1 MNNNYYINN
10 DNNLSSILSQFGEF
24 LESDYERLISNSFI
38 PPYFNQ
44 HNNKTKRKI
53 VLIGSD
59 GTPLTISK
67 SVFLALQLSGADTI
81 DIKPSS
87 LDEALIIEN
96 IIKNHNT
103 YEIKT
108 SVHIGTDQEVE
119 LSSSW
124 RNTIDNAT
132 DIIVFGNY
140 ETIEYYKTLATKH
153 RRIHTHEDKLSFGVV
168 NSNSITDTLI
178 DNICFDF
185 FNFYGLGSLSPKFY
199 IFIGEPNQEILTKIS
214 DIYSS
219 VYGEQIEE
227 FRSKLNFVQQAN
239 LIRFITKE
247 KISRYLHVIKGVNS
261 FQINNLYGDIR
272 IYIAKSINDAN
283 ELISMLRNDTSTIAV
298 DPCDQ
303 EVVSMVEFNMPSRIC
318 NIGSM
323 HSLDFW
329 DSVDEQSD
337 FDIFNDM

>member
-1 MNNNYYINN
+1 M
-10 DNNLSSILSQFGEF
+10 
-24 LESDYERLISNSFI
+24 
-38 PPYFNQ
+38 
-44 HNNKTKRKI
+44 
-53 VLIGSD
+53 
-59 GTPLTISK
+59 
-67 SVFLALQLSGADTI
+67 
-81 DIKPSS
+81 
-87 LDEALIIEN
+87 LIIRSVD
-96 IIKNHNT
+96 T
-103 YEIKT
+103 YN
-108 SVHIGTDQEVE
+108 
-119 LSSSW
+119 L
-124 RNTIDNAT
+124 
-132 DIIVFGNY
+132 
-140 ETIEYYKTLATKH
+140 
-153 RRIHTHEDKLSFGVV
+153 
-168 NSNSITDTLI
+168 
-178 DNICFDF
+178 
-185 FNFYGLGSLSPKFY
+185 
-199 IFIGEPNQEILTKIS
+199 
-214 DIYSS
+214 

>member
-1 MNNNYYINN
+1 M
-10 DNNLSSILSQFGEF
+10 
-24 LESDYERLISNSFI
+24 
-38 PPYFNQ
+38 
-44 HNNKTKRKI
+44 
-53 VLIGSD
+53 
-59 GTPLTISK
+59 
-67 SVFLALQLSGADTI
+67 ALQLSGADTI